1 MHVQPEVHLH
11 QVWKESTAHCK
22 ALTVIQKV
30 SQNGVLWSVGVTAAE
45 KGLEAVSKL
54 SFGGE
59 LWVHRTN
66 DTTGT
71 VRVGGGG
78 RGMVP
83 GWEESTVLSLM
94 NTSAQ
99 YLLVRNLQ

>member
-11 QVWKESTAHCK
+11 QVWKESTAYCE

-54 SFGGE
+54 SFSGE

-66 DTTGT
+66 DTTGMCGGRGEGHGT
-71 VRVGGGG
+71 RVGGS
-78 RGMVP
+78 MYTIYLP
-83 GWEESTVLSLM
+83 NEEPTVVL
-94 NTSAQ
+94 
-99 YLLVRNLQ
+99 